1 MRLPRRFQ
9 WLAADDSERTHLDLI
24 KGEVYSCASVSTSLL
39 VQWAKDG
46 LLTFVTDDDN
56 EDLPP
61 ETVLE
66 VHNISISMKT
76 VIADKLKVAEAEEK

>member
-1 MRLPRRFQ
+1 
-9 WLAADDSERTHLDLI
+9 
-24 KGEVYSCASVSTSLL
+24 VSTSLL